1 MGGIVKI
8 ISQNEFW
15 KWYAN
20 ILTAIWPMYQSP
32 WRGLYICRNFN
43 MKEMVSEISGKEEFA
58 QHNKLWK
65 MDEFEFLSLHNKQN
79 LTSEEL
85 NTIFTIR

>member
-1 MGGIVKI
+1 
-8 ISQNEFW
+8 
-15 KWYAN
+15 
-20 ILTAIWPMYQSP
+20 
-32 WRGLYICRNFN
+32 
-43 MKEMVSEISGKEEFA
+43 MVSEISGKEEFA

-85 NTIFTIR
+85 NTISTIR